1 MADDGQRRIR
11 YQTADGVPDEAAYGR
26 VTDPGRYRPFWD
38 WARGE
43 VDRLAREYDVERVDG
58 GAEVDPELFGKL
70 TGATDAVRLT
80 PRSGGGA
87 PATVVYTD
95 FPGVGARFGRWGE
108 VVLPWCGCDACDES
122 PDDLR
127 RTLEECLAAVTS
139 GAFREHL
146 GPGAE
151 TCPRA
156 YFGTTE
162 VSSLTAVAPADRAAA
177 PIDVRWGAWRG
188 RAG

>member
-1 MADDGQRRIR
+1 MADDGSSWFR
-11 YQTADGVPDEAAYGR
+11 YQTPDEAAYGR
-26 VTDPGRYRPFWD
+26 VTHPERYRPFRD
-38 WARGE
+38 WARDE

-58 GAEVDPELFGKL
+58 GAEVDPELFRL
-70 TGATDAVRLT
+70 TRATDAVRLT

-127 RTLEECLAAVTS
+127 RTLEECLSAVTA
-139 GAFREHL
+139 GALREHL

-151 TCPRA
+151 ASPRA

-162 VSSLTAVAPADRAAA
+162 VGSLAAVAPADRAAA
-177 PIDVRWGAWRG
+177 PVDVRWGAWKG

>member
-1 MADDGQRRIR
+1 MADDGSSWFR
-11 YQTADGVPDEAAYGR
+11 YQTPDEAAYGR
-26 VTDPGRYRPFWD
+26 VTDPGRYRPFRD

-58 GAEVDPELFGKL
+58 GAEVDPELFRL
-70 TGATDAVRLT
+70 TRATDAVRLT

-127 RTLEECLAAVTS
+127 RTLEECLSAVTA
-139 GAFREHL
+139 GALREHL

-151 TCPRA
+151 ASPRA

-162 VSSLTAVAPADRAAA
+162 VGSLAAVAPADRAAA
-177 PIDVRWGAWRG
+177 PVDVRWGAWKG